1 LDAAQAAGQGER
13 GGQDGRGGP
22 GATNGRTLWS
32 AVSPPPP
39 PAPALAGELRA
50 DVAVVGAGILGL
62 SLALH
67 LAEAGVRVALLE
79 AGEIGAGASG
89 RNTGFVVPSFPGGHD
104 PESVAARLGAAQ
116 GEQLARLAGGSAA
129 LVFETIR
136 RHAIDCD
143 GEQTG
148 WLQPAHT
155 PALVDGLAKRVR
167 AWQALGQPVALLDRA
182 ETQRLTGNPRYLGAL
197 LDRSG
202 GQLNPL
208 AYARGLARAAA
219 GQGAALHCRSAV
231 RSWHREAGGWR
242 LTTEG
247 GSVLAQQVFFTTNA
261 LAGRLLPG
269 VARSLIAVR
278 PYQVATQPLDPA
290 LRARLLPERQPV
302 SDLHRHTFAYR
313 LSADHRLVTGGIA
326 MRNDAG
332 ATARMAEYFLRRLHR
347 YLPGLPPLQ
356 AAFAWRGVIAVTSDF
371 LPALW
376 QVEPGVFAPIG
387 CNGRGVAMTTALG
400 RAIAAH
406 VASQGSAA
414 LPLPV
419 TAARPRP
426 LHGLLS
432 HAPSAWLAWNRW
444 RDARDDRSV

>member
-1 LDAAQAAGQGER
+1 
-13 GGQDGRGGP
+13 
-22 GATNGRTLWS
+22 
-32 AVSPPPP
+32 
-39 PAPALAGELRA
+39 
-50 DVAVVGAGILGL
+50 
-62 SLALH
+62 
-67 LAEAGVRVALLE
+67 
-79 AGEIGAGASG
+79 
-89 RNTGFVVPSFPGGHD
+89 
-104 PESVAARLGAAQ
+104 VAARLGTAP
-116 GEQLARLAGGSAA
+116 GETLARLAGDSAA
-129 LVFETIR
+129 LVFELIR

-155 PALVDGLAKRVR
+155 PALLRALEARAR
-167 AWQALGQPVALLDRA
+167 AWAALGQPVVLLDRA
-182 ETQRLTGNPRYLGAL
+182 ETHRLTGNPRYLGAL

-219 GQGAALHCRSAV
+219 GQGAMLFCRSAV
-231 RSWHREAGGWR
+231 RAYHREAGGWR
-242 LTTEG
+242 VLTAG
-247 GSVLAQQVFFTTNA
+247 GSLLVQQIFFTTNA
-261 LAGRLLPG
+261 LAGRLLPE
-269 VARSLIAVR
+269 VSRSLIAVR
-278 PYQVATQPLDPA
+278 PYQVATQVLEPA
-290 LRARLLPERQPV
+290 QRARLLPERQPV

-313 LSADHRLVTGGIA
+313 LSPDHRLVTGGIA
-326 MRNDAG
+326 LWQDAG
-332 ATARMAEYFLRRLHR
+332 ATARMAAYFLRRLHR

-356 AAFAWRGVIAVTSDF
+356 AAYAWSGVIALTRDF

-376 QVEPGVFAPIG
+376 QLEPGVFAPIG

-419 TAARPRP
+419 TATQPRP
-426 LHGLLS
+426 LHGLLR

-444 RDARDDRSV
+444 RDARDDRAG